1 MGKVNFLGFWK
12 DAECVDL
19 SVLLA
24 EDLPVSWPTLPH
36 FRKSILNWF
45 EEYELPTGGRVP
57 SGGYY
62 YDQILTIDEHS
73 GTHIDLPSHVLP
85 PSELRRLPDEFVN
98 PALKTFGGPCV
109 VVDATE
115 YLDQAEPGKSPRIP
129 ATVLE
134 HWEDVHGPIDANE
147 IVLLNTGYTDKY
159 FLPLPVGKRL
169 LHDPVLHMNSPG
181 WPVPDESFF
190 QLLARR
196 GVRHVG
202 ISSPSMGALDDS
214 HTTHRAGI
222 QRGITFAEFLVGL
235 GTLPFRGALY
245 LGFPLKIAHQSGS
258 PVRAVALFV
267 KEGE

>member
-1 MGKVNFLGFWK
+1 MEKSSLLDLWN

-19 SVLLA
+19 SVMLG
-24 EDLPVSWPTLPH
+24 EDVPVTWPTLPH

-45 EEYELPTGGRVP
+45 EEYELPTGERVP

-62 YDQILTIDEHS
+62 YDQMMTIDEHS

-85 PSELRRLPDEFVN
+85 PNQLHMLPDEFAN
-98 PALKTFGGPCV
+98 PPLKTFGGPCV
-109 VVDATE
+109 IVDATE
-115 YLDQAEPGKSPRIP
+115 YLDQAEHGKSPRVP
-129 ATVLE
+129 AAVLE
-134 HWEDVHGPIDANE
+134 YWESAHGPIQANE

-159 FLPLPVGKRL
+159 FLPLPMGTRL
-169 LHDPVLHMNSPG
+169 LHDPVLLGNQPG

-190 QLLARR
+190 EHVARR

-235 GTLPFRGALY
+235 GRIPARGALY
-245 LGFPLKIAHQSGS
+245 LGFPLKIARQSGS

-267 KEGE
+267 KEGK